1 MTPLVIGLLI
11 FVVTVA
17 VLATGLPIA
26 FGLGAVALAFMLA
39 FDGWNSVHFVPETI
53 FAGLSDFTLVSL
65 PMFIIMGAAVA
76 SSRAGSDLYEALA
89 RWLHR
94 VPGSLV
100 ISNIGACA
108 LFSALTG
115 SSPATCAAIGKMGI
129 PEMRKRGYDADLAT
143 GAIAAGGTLGIL
155 IPPSIT
161 MILYGIASET
171 SIGRLFLAGVIPG
184 LLLTALFMAWALFL
198 SWKRGT
204 KLVDADRI
212 YSLKEKVE
220 LLPKLLPF
228 IAVIVGVVY
237 ALYGGIATPSEAAGV
252 GAALCLVMV
261 IVIYRVWKPAD
272 LWAILRDGLRESGML
287 LMIIG
292 TSILFGYMM
301 SSLQVT
307 QSVAEGIAAMQVNKW
322 VVLAAINLMLLVAGM
337 FLPPAAIILMTT
349 PILMPVILAAGFD
362 PIWFGVI
369 LTINMELGLI
379 TPPVGLNLFVIN
391 GITPDVKL
399 PTILK
404 GALPFMG
411 CMVVAI
417 LILCVFPGLATW
429 LPQVDQAIIEQGG
442 NKVLA
447 DAWLAGGFAG
457 KNKCVK
463 KPEDAAG
470 EKFRSAGATFSQ
482 MWAGAGASIV
492 SIPSNEVYN
501 ALQQGVATATDT
513 SSGSFV
519 SFRLYEQ
526 LKCLT
531 APGDNALWFMYEPVL
546 ISLKSWNK
554 LNDAQKAALMKA
566 AQKSEDYFEA
576 ESKKLDDK
584 LVETFKANKT
594 EVVFLNEAE
603 FEAWRGVAQK
613 TSYKNFAEKV
623 PGGKEL
629 LDKALSVK

>member
-1 MTPLVIGLLI
+1 MSPLTIGLLI
-11 FVVTVA
+11 FAVTIA
-17 VLATGLPIA
+17 VLATGIPIA
-26 FGLGAVALAFMLA
+26 FALGAVSLLFMVV
-39 FDGWNSVHFVPETI
+39 FDGWNSVNFMPETI
-53 FAGLSDFTLVSL
+53 FAGLNDFTLVSL
-65 PMFIIMGAAVA
+65 TMFIIMGAAVA

-89 RWLHR
+89 RWLHK

-171 SIGRLFLAGVIPG
+171 SIGRLFIAGILPG
-184 LLLTALFMAWALFL
+184 LLLVLLFMAWAMFL

-204 KLVDADRI
+204 KLVDADRV
-212 YSLKEKVE
+212 YSFKEKVE

-252 GAALCLVMV
+252 GAMLCLVMV
-261 IVIYRVWKPAD
+261 MVIYRVWQPMA

-307 QSVAEGIAAMQVNKW
+307 QAVATSIGELQVNRW
-322 VVLAAINLMLLVAGM
+322 LILAAINGMLLVAGM

-349 PILMPVILAAGFD
+349 PILMPIIRSAGFD

-391 GITPDVKL
+391 GIVPDVKL
-399 PTILK
+399 PTILR
-404 GALPFMG
+404 GAFPFML
-411 CMVVAI
+411 CMVLAI
-417 LILCVFPGLATW
+417 VILCVFPQLATW
-429 LPQVDQAIIEQGG
+429 LP
-442 NKVLA
+442 
-447 DAWLAGGFAG
+447 
-457 KNKCVK
+457 
-463 KPEDAAG
+463 
-470 EKFRSAGATFSQ
+470 S
-482 MWAGAGASIV
+482 
-492 SIPSNEVYN
+492 
-501 ALQQGVATATDT
+501 
-513 SSGSFV
+513 
-519 SFRLYEQ
+519 
-526 LKCLT
+526 
-531 APGDNALWFMYEPVL
+531 
-546 ISLKSWNK
+546 K
-554 LNDAQKAALMKA
+554 LM
-566 AQKSEDYFEA
+566 
-576 ESKKLDDK
+576 
-584 LVETFKANKT
+584 
-594 EVVFLNEAE
+594 
-603 FEAWRGVAQK
+603 G
-613 TSYKNFAEKV
+613 
-623 PGGKEL
+623 
-629 LDKALSVK
+629 

>member
-1 MTPLVIGLLI
+1 LSPLEIGLLI

-26 FGLGAVALAFMLA
+26 FALGGVALAFMVA
-39 FDGWNSVHFVPETI
+39 FDGWYSVHFVPETI

-65 PMFIIMGAAVA
+65 PMFIIMGAAIA

-171 SIGRLFLAGVIPG
+171 SIGRLFIAGIIPG
-184 LLLTALFMAWALFL
+184 LLLTGLFMAWALFL

-212 YSLKEKVE
+212 YSMKEKLE

-228 IAVIVGVVY
+228 ILVIVGVVY

-252 GAALCLVMV
+252 GAMLCLVMV
-261 IVIYRVWKPAD
+261 ITIYRVWRPAE
-272 LWAILRDGLRESGML
+272 LWHIFRDGLRESGML
-287 LMIIG
+287 MLIIG

-307 QSVAEGIAAMQVNKW
+307 QSVAEGIAEMQVNKW

-417 LILCVFPGLATW
+417 LILCVFPELATW
-429 LPQVDQAIIEQGG
+429 LP
-442 NKVLA
+442 
-447 DAWLAGGFAG
+447 
-457 KNKCVK
+457 
-463 KPEDAAG
+463 
-470 EKFRSAGATFSQ
+470 EK
-482 MWAGAGASIV
+482 
-492 SIPSNEVYN
+492 
-501 ALQQGVATATDT
+501 
-513 SSGSFV
+513 
-519 SFRLYEQ
+519 
-526 LKCLT
+526 
-531 APGDNALWFMYEPVL
+531 
-546 ISLKSWNK
+546 
-554 LNDAQKAALMKA
+554 LM
-566 AQKSEDYFEA
+566 
-576 ESKKLDDK
+576 
-584 LVETFKANKT
+584 
-594 EVVFLNEAE
+594 
-603 FEAWRGVAQK
+603 G
-613 TSYKNFAEKV
+613 
-623 PGGKEL
+623 
-629 LDKALSVK
+629 

>member
-1 MTPLVIGLLI
+1 VTPLQVGLLI

-26 FGLGAVALAFMLA
+26 FGMGAVALAFMLV
-39 FDGWNSVHFVPETI
+39 FDGWNSVHFVPETV

-89 RWLHR
+89 RWLHK

-171 SIGRLFLAGVIPG
+171 SIGRLFIAGIIPG
-184 LLLTALFMAWALFL
+184 LMLTGLFMAWAMFL

-204 KLVDADRI
+204 RLIDEDRVYTLAEKL
-212 YSLKEKVE
+212 E

-228 IAVIVGVVY
+228 MAVIAGVVY

-252 GAALCLVMV
+252 GAMLCLLMV
-261 IVIYRVWKPAD
+261 VVIYRVWRPMD

-287 LMIIG
+287 MMIIG

-307 QSVAEGIAAMQVNKW
+307 QSVAQAIGEMQVNRW
-322 VVLAAINLMLLVAGM
+322 LVMAAINLLLLVAGM

-349 PILMPVILAAGFD
+349 PILMPVINAAGFD
-362 PIWFGVI
+362 PIWFGVV

-391 GITPDVKL
+391 GITPDVRL

-429 LPQVDQAIIEQGG
+429 LP
-442 NKVLA
+442 
-447 DAWLAGGFAG
+447 
-457 KNKCVK
+457 
-463 KPEDAAG
+463 
-470 EKFRSAGATFSQ
+470 T
-482 MWAGAGASIV
+482 
-492 SIPSNEVYN
+492 
-501 ALQQGVATATDT
+501 
-513 SSGSFV
+513 
-519 SFRLYEQ
+519 Q
-526 LKCLT
+526 LM
-531 APGDNALWFMYEPVL
+531 G
-546 ISLKSWNK
+546 
-554 LNDAQKAALMKA
+554 
-566 AQKSEDYFEA
+566 
-576 ESKKLDDK
+576 
-584 LVETFKANKT
+584 
-594 EVVFLNEAE
+594 
-603 FEAWRGVAQK
+603 
-613 TSYKNFAEKV
+613 
-623 PGGKEL
+623 
-629 LDKALSVK
+629 

>member
-1 MTPLVIGLLI
+1 MNPLLIGLLI
-11 FVVTVA
+11 FVVTMV

-26 FGLGAVALAFMLA
+26 FGLGAVALAFMIY
-39 FDGWNSVHFVPETI
+39 FDGWNSINFVPETI

-65 PMFIIMGAAVA
+65 PMFVIMGAAVA
-76 SSRAGSDLYEALA
+76 SSRAGSDLYEALS

-171 SIGRLFLAGVIPG
+171 SIGRLFIAGIIPG
-184 LLLTALFMAWALFL
+184 LLLVVLFMMWALFI

-204 KLVDADRI
+204 VLIDHDRI
-212 YSLKEKVE
+212 YSMKEKLE

-252 GAALCLVMV
+252 GAALCLAMV
-261 IVIYRVWKPAD
+261 IVIYRVWTLTD
-272 LWAILRDGLRESGML
+272 LWHILRDGLRESGML

-307 QSVAEGIAAMQVNKW
+307 QTVATAIGEMQVNRW
-322 VVLAAINLMLLVAGM
+322 VILAMINLMLLVAGC

-391 GITPDVKL
+391 GIVPDVSL

-404 GALPFMG
+404 GAFPFML
-411 CMVVAI
+411 CMVLAI
-417 LILCVFPGLATW
+417 VILCVFPGLATW
-429 LPQVDQAIIEQGG
+429 LPTHVMG
-442 NKVLA
+442 
-447 DAWLAGGFAG
+447 
-457 KNKCVK
+457 
-463 KPEDAAG
+463 
-470 EKFRSAGATFSQ
+470 
-482 MWAGAGASIV
+482 
-492 SIPSNEVYN
+492 
-501 ALQQGVATATDT
+501 
-513 SSGSFV
+513 
-519 SFRLYEQ
+519 
-526 LKCLT
+526 
-531 APGDNALWFMYEPVL
+531 
-546 ISLKSWNK
+546 
-554 LNDAQKAALMKA
+554 
-566 AQKSEDYFEA
+566 
-576 ESKKLDDK
+576 
-584 LVETFKANKT
+584 
-594 EVVFLNEAE
+594 
-603 FEAWRGVAQK
+603 
-613 TSYKNFAEKV
+613 
-623 PGGKEL
+623 
-629 LDKALSVK
+629 

>member
-1 MTPLVIGLLI
+1 MSPLAIGLLV
-11 FVVTVA
+11 FVVTTA

-26 FGLGAVALAFMLA
+26 FGLGAVALAFMVV
-39 FDGWNSVHFVPETI
+39 FDGWNSVNFVPETV
-53 FAGLSDFTLVSL
+53 FGGLNDFTLVSL
-65 PMFIIMGAAVA
+65 PMFVIMGAAVA

-129 PEMRKRGYDADLAT
+129 PEMRRRGYDADLAT

-155 IPPSIT
+155 IPPSVT

-171 SIGRLFLAGVIPG
+171 SIGRLFIAGILPG

-204 KLVDADRI
+204 RVADAQRV
-212 YSLKEKVE
+212 YSLAEKLE

-252 GAALCLVMV
+252 GALLCLLMV
-261 IVIYRVWKPAD
+261 IVIYRVWTPAD

-307 QSVAEGIAAMQVNKW
+307 QAVAQSIGEMHVNKW
-322 VVLAAINLMLLVAGM
+322 VVLAAINLLLLVAGC

-349 PILMPVILAAGFD
+349 PILMPVITAAGFD
-362 PIWFGVI
+362 PIWFGVV

-391 GITPDVKL
+391 SITPDVRL

-404 GALPFMG
+404 GALPFML
-411 CMVVAI
+411 CMVLAI
-417 LILCVFPGLATW
+417 LILCVFPEIATW
-429 LPQVDQAIIEQGG
+429 LP
-442 NKVLA
+442 
-447 DAWLAGGFAG
+447 
-457 KNKCVK
+457 
-463 KPEDAAG
+463 
-470 EKFRSAGATFSQ
+470 R
-482 MWAGAGASIV
+482 
-492 SIPSNEVYN
+492 
-501 ALQQGVATATDT
+501 
-513 SSGSFV
+513 
-519 SFRLYEQ
+519 
-526 LKCLT
+526 
-531 APGDNALWFMYEPVL
+531 
-546 ISLKSWNK
+546 K
-554 LNDAQKAALMKA
+554 LM
-566 AQKSEDYFEA
+566 
-576 ESKKLDDK
+576 
-584 LVETFKANKT
+584 
-594 EVVFLNEAE
+594 
-603 FEAWRGVAQK
+603 G
-613 TSYKNFAEKV
+613 
-623 PGGKEL
+623 
-629 LDKALSVK
+629 

>member
-1 MTPLVIGLLI
+1 MSPLVIGLLI
-11 FVVTVA
+11 FVVTIA

-26 FGLGAVALAFMLA
+26 FGLGAVALAFMLF
-39 FDGWNSVHFVPETI
+39 FDGWNSIHFVPETI

-65 PMFIIMGAAVA
+65 PMFVIMGAAVA

-171 SIGRLFLAGVIPG
+171 SIGRLFIAGIIPG
-184 LLLTALFMAWALFL
+184 LLLVVLFMLWAMFL

-204 KLVDADRI
+204 VLVDRDRI
-212 YSLKEKVE
+212 YSMKEKLE
-220 LLPKLLPF
+220 LLPRLLPF

-261 IVIYRVWKPAD
+261 VAIYRVWRIAD
-272 LWAILRDGLRESGML
+272 LWHILRDGLRESGML

-307 QSVAEGIAAMQVNKW
+307 QSVASMIGELHVNRW
-322 VVLAAINLMLLVAGM
+322 IILAAINLMLLVAGC

-391 GITPDVKL
+391 GICPDVSL

-404 GALPFMG
+404 GAFPFML
-411 CMVVAI
+411 CMVLAI
-417 LILCVFPGLATW
+417 VILCVFPGLATW
-429 LPQVDQAIIEQGG
+429 LPSTVMG
-442 NKVLA
+442 
-447 DAWLAGGFAG
+447 
-457 KNKCVK
+457 
-463 KPEDAAG
+463 
-470 EKFRSAGATFSQ
+470 
-482 MWAGAGASIV
+482 
-492 SIPSNEVYN
+492 
-501 ALQQGVATATDT
+501 
-513 SSGSFV
+513 
-519 SFRLYEQ
+519 
-526 LKCLT
+526 
-531 APGDNALWFMYEPVL
+531 
-546 ISLKSWNK
+546 
-554 LNDAQKAALMKA
+554 
-566 AQKSEDYFEA
+566 
-576 ESKKLDDK
+576 
-584 LVETFKANKT
+584 
-594 EVVFLNEAE
+594 
-603 FEAWRGVAQK
+603 
-613 TSYKNFAEKV
+613 
-623 PGGKEL
+623 
-629 LDKALSVK
+629 

>member
-1 MTPLVIGLLI
+1 MSPLVIGLLI
-11 FVVTVA
+11 FTVTLVL
-17 VLATGLPIA
+17 LATGMPIA
-26 FGLGAVALAFMLA
+26 FGLGAVALTFMFI

-65 PMFIIMGAAVA
+65 PMFVIMGAAVA

-171 SIGRLFLAGVIPG
+171 SIGRLFIAGIIPG
-184 LLLTALFMAWALFL
+184 LLLTLLFMAWALFI

-204 KLVDADRI
+204 VLVDQDRI
-212 YSLKEKVE
+212 YSLKEKFE

-228 IAVIVGVVY
+228 IAVIIGVVY

-261 IVIYRVWKPAD
+261 VVIYRVWRLSD

-307 QSVAEGIAAMQVNKW
+307 QSVATAIGEWQVNKW
-322 VVLAAINLMLLVAGM
+322 LVLAAINVMLLVAGC

-349 PILMPVILAAGFD
+349 PILMPVIKAAGFD

-391 GITPDVKL
+391 SITPDVRL
-399 PTILK
+399 QTILK
-404 GALPFMG
+404 GAFPFML
-411 CMVVAI
+411 CMVLAI
-417 LILCVFPGLATW
+417 VILCVFPELATW
-429 LPQVDQAIIEQGG
+429 LPS
-442 NKVLA
+442 KVM
-447 DAWLAGGFAG
+447 G
-457 KNKCVK
+457 
-463 KPEDAAG
+463 
-470 EKFRSAGATFSQ
+470 
-482 MWAGAGASIV
+482 
-492 SIPSNEVYN
+492 
-501 ALQQGVATATDT
+501 
-513 SSGSFV
+513 
-519 SFRLYEQ
+519 
-526 LKCLT
+526 
-531 APGDNALWFMYEPVL
+531 
-546 ISLKSWNK
+546 
-554 LNDAQKAALMKA
+554 
-566 AQKSEDYFEA
+566 
-576 ESKKLDDK
+576 
-584 LVETFKANKT
+584 
-594 EVVFLNEAE
+594 
-603 FEAWRGVAQK
+603 
-613 TSYKNFAEKV
+613 
-623 PGGKEL
+623 
-629 LDKALSVK
+629 

>member
-1 MTPLVIGLLI
+1 MSTLAIGSLI
-11 FVVTVA
+11 FVVTIA
-17 VLATGLPIA
+17 VLAIGLPIA
-26 FGLGAVALAFMLA
+26 FGLGAVALLFMVV
-39 FDGWNSVHFVPETI
+39 FDGWNSVNFVPETI

-65 PMFIIMGAAVA
+65 PMFVIMGAAVA
-76 SSRAGSDLYEALA
+76 SSRAGSDLYEALS

-171 SIGRLFLAGVIPG
+171 SIGRLFLAGVLPG
-184 LLLTALFMAWALFL
+184 LMLTGLFMAWALFI

-204 KLVDADRI
+204 VLVDAERI
-212 YSLKEKVE
+212 YSMKEKLE
-220 LLPKLLPF
+220 LLPRLLPF
-228 IAVIVGVVY
+228 MAVIVGVVY

-261 IVIYRVWKPAD
+261 IVIYRVWKPMD

-301 SSLQVT
+301 SSLQIT
-307 QSVAEGIAAMQVNKW
+307 QSVAEAIGEMQVNKW
-322 VVLAAINLMLLVAGM
+322 VILAAINLLLLVAGM

-349 PILMPVILAAGFD
+349 PILMPVITSAGFD

-391 GITPDVKL
+391 SITPDVRL

-404 GALPFMG
+404 GAFPFML

-417 LILCVFPGLATW
+417 VLLCVFPEIATW
-429 LPQVDQAIIEQGG
+429 LPQTLMG
-442 NKVLA
+442 
-447 DAWLAGGFAG
+447 
-457 KNKCVK
+457 
-463 KPEDAAG
+463 
-470 EKFRSAGATFSQ
+470 
-482 MWAGAGASIV
+482 
-492 SIPSNEVYN
+492 IP
-501 ALQQGVATATDT
+501 TA
-513 SSGSFV
+513 
-519 SFRLYEQ
+519 
-526 LKCLT
+526 
-531 APGDNALWFMYEPVL
+531 
-546 ISLKSWNK
+546 
-554 LNDAQKAALMKA
+554 
-566 AQKSEDYFEA
+566 
-576 ESKKLDDK
+576 
-584 LVETFKANKT
+584 
-594 EVVFLNEAE
+594 
-603 FEAWRGVAQK
+603 
-613 TSYKNFAEKV
+613 
-623 PGGKEL
+623 
-629 LDKALSVK
+629 